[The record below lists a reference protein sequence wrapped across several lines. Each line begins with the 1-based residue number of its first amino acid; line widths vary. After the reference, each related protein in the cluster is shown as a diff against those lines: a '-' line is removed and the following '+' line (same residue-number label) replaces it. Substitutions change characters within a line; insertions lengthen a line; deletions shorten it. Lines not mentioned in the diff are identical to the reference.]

1 MLDSRLEYSESCL
14 TAFQRMDFIHSP
26 PPPPR
31 SKACQTGGNGIG
43 EGELA
48 EKFAIH
54 LLFYF
59 KEQFSRWKGSGL
71 SRAERFLGGLGIEAR
86 RRKKTSKCMGALEKV
101 LGNHGV
107 SNDRMTML
115 LLP

>member
-1 MLDSRLEYSESCL
+1 MPDSRLEYSESCL